1 MGSGPELRPEN
12 PKFTTPSEELV
23 WERLR
28 QSLPAESVLMA
39 NLRITDE
46 RKDHE
51 ADLVVL
57 MPGVGVI
64 VVEVKGGSVWR
75 DEDGWHQ
82 RMQGSRVRRTDPV
95 EQART
100 TKYAVREYVERDPRW
115 RESSRSRIVWAH
127 ALVAPYS
134 TFDDDFAAP
143 ECPRWTVHDKD
154 DLEDLAGRLWDT
166 ARLQVNNARPPTDDD
181 VDLIVEILTGRNF
194 GRHDL
199 NAESDERAAQADRL
213 TDEQAMILG
222 VTRLLNRV
230 EIRGGAG
237 SGKTVLAMTQAK
249 ELTRGRE
256 DRPAQRVA
264 LLCYSIGLA
273 EYFKRVVSGWPHR
286 QRPAYVG
293 SFAELGRSW
302 SAPDGDRTDSDF
314 WEVQLPQRMTE
325 LAAELDPNHRFDSII
340 VDEAQDFADSWWAPL
355 LGALKDEEQGG
366 LFVYS
371 DENQRIFARFGR
383 PPVPLV
389 PLVLD
394 HNLRNTKQIHAAF
407 GPLAP
412 SRMYARGGDGPSV
425 RFVEATDPDDALGKA
440 DDEIERLL
448 DDGWRPENVMLLTT
462 GHRHPVQIERTGE
475 DDDQEKYWRTYW
487 EDDDVFFGHVL
498 GCKGLERRAV
508 VLCVNDSQVRERS
521 RERLYVGMSRA
532 TDELVV
538 VGDPEMIREM
548 GGDAVARQLGL

>member
-1 MGSGPELRPEN
+1 
-12 PKFTTPSEELV
+12 
-23 WERLR
+23 
-28 QSLPAESVLMA
+28 
-39 NLRITDE
+39 
-46 RKDHE
+46 
-51 ADLVVL
+51 
-57 MPGVGVI
+57 
-64 VVEVKGGSVWR
+64 
-75 DEDGWHQ
+75 
-82 RMQGSRVRRTDPV
+82 MQGGRERRTDPV

-115 RESSRSRIVWAH
+115 RESNRSRIVWAH

-134 TFDDDFAAP
+134 CFDDDFAAP
-143 ECPRWTVHDKD
+143 ECPRWTLHGRD
-154 DLEDLAGRLWDT
+154 DLHDLVDRLRDT
-166 ARLQVNNARPPTDDD
+166 AKLQVNNARPPDADD

-194 GRHDL
+194 GHHDL
-199 NAESDERAAQADRL
+199 NAEADDRAAQADRL
-213 TDEQAMILG
+213 TDEQALILG

-273 EYFKRVVSGWPHR
+273 EYFKRVVSGWPRR

-302 SAPDGDRTDSDF
+302 GAPDGDRTDSDF
-314 WEVQLPQRMTE
+314 WEVELPQRMTE
-325 LAAELDPNHRFDSII
+325 LAAELPPGHRFDSII

-425 RFVEATDPDDALGKA
+425 RFVGATDPDDALGKA
-440 DDEIERLL
+440 DDEIERML
-448 DDGWRPENVMLLTT
+448 DEGWRPENVMLLTT
-462 GHRHPVQIERTGE
+462 GHRHPVQMERTGE

-487 EDDDVFFGHVL
+487 EDDDVFYGHVL

-508 VLCVNDSQVRERS
+508 VLCVNESTVRERA

-538 VGDPEMIREM
+538 VGRPDMIREV
-548 GGDAVARQLGL
+548 GGEAVARQLGL